1 MDNPFDR
8 SEGAASSRTEEDVN
22 AAHIVR
28 TSFPHSIG
36 AYAAA
41 LISFTLCVWAGLA
54 VSLPGGL
61 FALWVLDVIGLS
73 HVADSQLS
81 GALCLLGLPLVL
93 LATGLYVAAAA
104 GRQHP
109 VRLMLLAGALGIIV
123 GSIMALAFVLTGGW
137 SGLFA

>member
-1 MDNPFDR
+1 MDTPFDR
-8 SEGAASSRTEEDVN
+8 REDAASSRTEEDLN

-28 TSFPHSIG
+28 TSPPHSIG

-41 LISFTLCVWAGLA
+41 LILFILSVWAGLA
-54 VSLPGGL
+54 VSVLGGL
-61 FALWVLDVIGLS
+61 FALWVLNVIGLS
-73 HVADSQLS
+73 HAADSQLS

-104 GRQHP
+104 RRQRP
-109 VRLMLLAGALGIIV
+109 VRLILLAGAVGIIV

-137 SGLFA
+137 SGMFA